1 MLFHHCPG
9 GKLWLLPFINFCS
22 VTIVLLLCEIIF
34 FFTPQVPKVTHTEFC
49 QGRTMR
55 WALAWSFYDDMMAPV
70 SLCILFCCHGLPW
83 PTILPVFFLNG
94 SCLHISKNP
103 EATSELCTSSAAH
116 HLSPG
121 CNPLSSSHVPLEA
134 LIFCSGDT
142 FIWFSVFFLTH
153 AVSRQHLPEQDR
165 LRSVPSRFAL
175 DCRRDAVPF
184 QWLMCLRQSNDDG
197 SVRRAVRYHQRTR
210 DECLYSALFWP
221 LQQKSS
227 WAG

>member
-103 EATSELCTSSAAH
+103 EATSELCTSSAAP

-142 FIWFSVFFLTH
+142 FIWFSVFFFNPCCIQATLARAGPTTFS
-153 AVSRQHLPEQDR
+153 AQPFCSGLQEGRGAI
-165 LRSVPSRFAL
+165 SVTDVFK
-175 DCRRDAVPF
+175 
-184 QWLMCLRQSNDDG
+184 
-197 SVRRAVRYHQRTR
+197 T
-210 DECLYSALFWP
+210 E
-221 LQQKSS
+221 
-227 WAG
+227 